1 MARRRAQSP
10 GYQEHP
16 EPEGTSVQGF
26 GASRAYQLS
35 RLVSGWY
42 KVLGFRAFVLGFRAS
57 GCWGLGLALQGLVG
71 LVLWWV
77 HWGFGRT

>member
-35 RLVSGWY
+35 RLV

-57 GCWGLGLALQGLVG
+57 GCWGLGL
-71 LVLWWV
+71 VL
-77 HWGFGRT
+77 